1 MTPSAADLP
10 TISTYDFYVLFY
22 AGAFMCG
29 VCLVA
34 MALCGA
40 RAKYNQ
46 DAAIAADRE
55 AKKLE

>member
-1 MTPSAADLP
+1 MTAPVTDLP
-10 TISTYDFYVLFY
+10 TISTYDFFVLFY
-22 AGAFMCG
+22 AGAFLCG
-29 VCLVA
+29 ACLVV